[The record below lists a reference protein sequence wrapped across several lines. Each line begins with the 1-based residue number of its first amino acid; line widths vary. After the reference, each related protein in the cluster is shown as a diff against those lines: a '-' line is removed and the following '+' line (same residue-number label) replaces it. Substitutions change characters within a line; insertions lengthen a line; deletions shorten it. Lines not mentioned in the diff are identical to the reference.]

1 MAQVNLTRSE
11 AQKGTR
17 NGGERELPATREGIE
32 LAPPVD
38 IYENKDELLLV
49 ADLPGVGPEGVSI
62 DYDAPELRIR
72 ARREEGVDGA
82 AEYFRAFRV
91 DERVDANG
99 IEAELKHGVLY
110 IHLKKSEELT
120 PRRVEVKAN

>member
-1 MAQVNLTRSE
+1 MANVNLTKSE
-11 AQKGTR
+11 AQKGSR
-17 NGGERELPATREGIE
+17 NGGERDVSATREAVE

-38 IYENKDELLLV
+38 IYENADELLLV

-62 DYDAPELRIR
+62 DFDAPELRIR
-72 ARREEGVDGA
+72 GRREEGIDGV

-91 DERVDANG
+91 DERIDPNA
-99 IEAELKHGVLY
+99 IEAELKSGVLY
-110 IHLKKSEELT
+110 VHLKKSEDLK